1 MAKNVFRNGEFII
14 SGDKVQISPPDNPFP
29 QLRPAPGGR
38 PQRIQDLAELDEVEE
53 YDGPTADDLR
63 REAESF
69 KLQWEEEKSRMISE
83 AQAEAEKIISDAEA
97 AAFEEVRKKTE
108 SAQEEKAKADEEA
121 EKILSDARAEAEKIL
136 FDARKAAEQTEKD
149 AFQKGYDEGRESG
162 YDSGRSEVERVI
174 DRLHMI
180 ISKTIERRNEVIE
193 ESEAQLVQ
201 LVLQIAKKVI
211 KVISENQ
218 RNVVI
223 NNVVQALRKLKS
235 KADVIIRVNIN
246 DLRTTTEHTKELMSR
261 MERVSNVT
269 VMEDSSVDPGGAII
283 ETDFGQ
289 IDARINSQLREIE
302 EAILELMP
310 IATKKLT
317 KDGELMI

>member
-1 MAKNVFRNGEFII
+1 MAKNVFRNGEFNL
-14 SGDKVQISPPDNPFP
+14 SREKVHISPPEAAFP
-29 QLRPAPGGR
+29 QLSQGNQGAGAAV
-38 PQRIQDLAELDEVEE
+38 QELSPVDEVEE
-53 YDGPTADDLR
+53 YTGPTADELR
-63 REAESF
+63 REAEAF
-69 KLQWEEEKSRMISE
+69 KAQWEEEKARMESE
-83 AQAEAEKIISDAEA
+83 ARAKAEQIIQEAETT
-97 AAFEEVRKKTE
+97 AFEEVRKKTE
-108 SAQEEKAKADEEA
+108 NAQEEKEKAEEEA
-121 EKILSDARAEAEKIL
+121 RKIVEDARAESEKIL
-136 FDARKAAEQTEKD
+136 NESRDKAEGIEKD

-223 NNVVQALRKLKS
+223 NNVVQALRKLKT
-235 KADVIIRVNIN
+235 KADVNIRVNID
-246 DLRTTTEHTKELMSR
+246 DLKTTTEHTKELMSR
-261 MERVSNVT
+261 IERVKNVT
-269 VMEDSSVDPGGAII
+269 VMEDSSVDPGGAVI

-289 IDARINSQLREIE
+289 IDARISSQLREIE
-302 EAILELMP
+302 EAIIELMP
-310 IATKKLT
+310 IASSKRSREPDSL
-317 KDGELMI
+317 L

>member
-1 MAKNVFRNGEFII
+1 
-14 SGDKVQISPPDNPFP
+14 
-29 QLRPAPGGR
+29 
-38 PQRIQDLAELDEVEE
+38 
-53 YDGPTADDLR
+53 
-63 REAESF
+63 
-69 KLQWEEEKSRMISE
+69 
-83 AQAEAEKIISDAEA
+83 
-97 AAFEEVRKKTE
+97 
-108 SAQEEKAKADEEA
+108 
-121 EKILSDARAEAEKIL
+121 
-136 FDARKAAEQTEKD
+136 
-149 AFQKGYDEGRESG
+149 
-162 YDSGRSEVERVI
+162 
-174 DRLHMI
+174 MI

-246 DLRTTTEHTKELMSR
+246 DLKTTTEHTKELMSR
-261 MERVSNVT
+261 MERVNNVT

-302 EAILELMP
+302 EAILELIP
-310 IATKKLT
+310 IASKKLT
-317 KDGELMI
+317 KDGDLMI

>member
-1 MAKNVFRNGEFII
+1 MAKNVFRNGEFSI
-14 SGDKVQISPPDNPFP
+14 SNEKVHIAPPEAAFP
-29 QLRPAPGGR
+29 AGESVQAFHPRK
-38 PQRIQDLAELDEVEE
+38 IEDLSALDEVEE

-63 REAESF
+63 REAEAFRS
-69 KLQWEEEKSRMISE
+69 QW
-83 AQAEAEKIISDAEA
+83 EAEKAAMMEEARAEAAKIVSDAEA
-97 AAFEEVRKKTE
+97 AAYEEIRKKTE
-108 SAQEEKAKADEEA
+108 AAQEERGK
-121 EKILSDARAEAEKIL
+121 AEAEAQQTIEKAKSEAQGIV
-136 FDARKAAEQTEKD
+136 DAAHGESKQIEKD

-162 YDSGRSEVERVI
+162 YDSGRSEVERII

-223 NNVVQALRKLKS
+223 NNVVQALRKLKN
-235 KADVIIRVNIN
+235 KADVVIRVNIN
-246 DLRTTTEHTKELMSR
+246 DLKTTTEHTKELMSR
-261 MERVSNVT
+261 IERVSNVT

-289 IDARINSQLREIE
+289 IDARISSQLREIE

-310 IATKKLT
+310 ISATKRT
-317 KDGELMI
+317 KDGEITI